1 MMNLNEAQ
9 EKFLVDIGQADI
21 YTGVQYQYP
30 YFFEFAGKKMM
41 KDMSINT
48 IDFKT
53 WAGEYFQCSLDTFH
67 SHTCLLIT
75 STLEDCVFFPAK
87 SLDLDK
93 AKSKA
98 EKAINTKTEIKNSFS
113 GYSTYG
119 QKMLRQYELFE
130 KHIKEQNIYF
140 TSESLR
146 LIFKELLRRAK
157 EDERSAST

>member
-1 MMNLNEAQ
+1 MVNLNEPQ
-9 EKFLVDIGQADI
+9 EKFSVDVGQADI
-21 YTGVQYQYP
+21 YTGVQYKYP

-41 KDMSINT
+41 KDMSNKT

-53 WAGEYFQCSLDTFH
+53 WAGEYFQCSLDRFH
-67 SHTCLLIT
+67 NNTCLLIT
-75 STLEDCVFFPAK
+75 STLEDCVFFPAQ

-93 AKSKA
+93 AKGKA
-98 EKAINTKTEIKNSFS
+98 EKATNTKTEIKNSFS

-119 QKMLRQYELFE
+119 KKMLKQYELFE

-140 TSESLR
+140 TSDSLR

-157 EDERSAST
+157 EDE

>member
-9 EKFLVDIGQADI
+9 EKFSVDIGQADI

-41 KDMSINT
+41 KDMGNNT

-53 WAGEYFQCSLDTFH
+53 WTGEYFQCSLDTFH

-93 AKSKA
+93 AKGRA
-98 EKAINTKTEIKNSFS
+98 EKAISTKTEIKNSFS

-119 QKMLRQYELFE
+119 KKMLKQYELFE

-140 TSESLR
+140 TSESLT

-157 EDERSAST
+157 EDERSTST